1 MRGAAPVRV
10 IAGCALLLV
19 LVSALAHAAVKARL
33 DNDRI
38 APGETVQLT
47 LEHDGQTSS
56 QPELSPLRQDF
67 DVLLTSRSSSV
78 QIVNGSISSHVRT
91 LLTLA
96 PKHTGLLVLPSITWD
111 GERSPELSVTVGA
124 AGGPGGHAAGA
135 DSAPPAARVFIET
148 AVGQTDPFVQAAV
161 NVTVRVFTQDQ
172 LYQPSLELPPS
183 NDALVQQI
191 GGDENRSVER
201 NGVRYDVAERHYVI
215 FPQHSGE
222 LKLPGAVLTARVPV
236 RMRADPFGND
246 AFADAFGM
254 GGGMVTGAKPIRV
267 TSDPIGMHVRGRP
280 AQTPASYWLPARGV
294 TLSAEWRPDQSEAH
308 VGDPLTLNLHLQ
320 ADGLTAAQLPDLSAL
335 LALPAGLKSYP
346 DQAKL
351 NNIAQGDRIVG
362 TRDQNI
368 ALIADQPGQ
377 FEVPAVHVS
386 WWDTEADRVREASLP
401 ARTLTILPAIGSG
414 PAAAASSGRVP
425 APATAPAQRDA
436 SAGTA
441 VATRVAPLAERPRFW
456 LWISVL
462 LALLWAVTLLAW
474 WLTRRRKGA
483 VVPAAPAAEMPSP
496 AAPAVAQPTR
506 GATHGGGPRTSLD
519 ARGARAKFHEACG
532 RSDAGAARRHLL
544 AWAAAAWPQSPLLGL
559 QALAAQLGNPD
570 IGARLEELD
579 RACFGGEAW
588 NGAAL
593 AAILR
598 ELPARHP
605 PAQDRRSK
613 LAPLYP

>member
-1 MRGAAPVRV
+1 MRRSAPMR
-10 IAGCALLLV
+10 AFPACALLLL

-33 DNDRI
+33 DNDRV
-38 APGETVQLT
+38 APGETVQLM
-47 LEHDGQTSS
+47 LDHDGQTTA
-56 QPELSPLRQDF
+56 QPDLSPLRQDF

-78 QIVNGSISSHVRT
+78 QIVNGSISSRVRT
-91 LLTLA
+91 LLTLS
-96 PKHTGLLVLPSITWD
+96 PKRTGRLVVPSIAWD
-111 GERSPELSVTVGA
+111 GEHSPELSVTVG
-124 AGGPGGHAAGA
+124 GPGGHAGGA
-135 DSAPPAARVFIET
+135 DSAQPGARVFVET
-148 AVGQTDPFVQAAV
+148 VVGQKDPFVQAAV
-161 NVTVRVFTQDQ
+161 NVTVRVFTSDQ

-191 GGDENRSVER
+191 GGDQNRSVER
-201 NGVRYDVAERHYVI
+201 NGVRYDVAERNYVL

-222 LKLPGAVLTARVPV
+222 LKLPGAVLSAKLPV
-236 RMRADPFGND
+236 RMRTDPFGND
-246 AFADAFGM
+246 AFADAFGI
-254 GGGMVTGAKPIRV
+254 GGGMMTGAKPIRV
-267 TSDPIGMHVRGRP
+267 SGDPIDLHVRARP
-280 AQTPASYWLPARGV
+280 AQAPANYWLPARGV
-294 TLSAEWRPDQSEAH
+294 TLSGEWRPDQSEAH
-308 VGDPLTLNLHLQ
+308 VGDPVTLNLHLQ

-386 WWDTEADRVREASLP
+386 WWDTETDRLREATLP
-401 ARTLTILPAIGSG
+401 ARTLTILPAISTG
-414 PAAAASSGRVP
+414 PAPLSGRAP
-425 APATAPAQRDA
+425 APATAPAQRGA
-436 SAGTA
+436 SPGTA
-441 VATRVAPLAERPRFW
+441 VATRVATLAEREPFW
-456 LWISVL
+456 LLVSVL
-462 LALLWAVTLLAW
+462 LALLWAVTVLAW

-483 VVPAAPAAEMPSP
+483 AAPAPAAQKPSP
-496 AAPAVAQPTR
+496 
-506 GATHGGGPRTSLD
+506 GPRAPLD

-532 RSDAGAARRHLL
+532 RNDAAAARLHLL
-544 AWAAAAWPQSPLLGL
+544 AWAVAAWPQSPPSGL
-559 QALAAQLGNPD
+559 QSLAAQLGNPD
-570 IGARLEELD
+570 ISQRLEELD
-579 RACFGGEAW
+579 RACFGGQAW

-598 ELPARHP
+598 ELPARQP